1 MSDSVPHPKFQIFQ
15 DARGHYRFRLTA
27 PNSEVI
33 ASSEAYATRQGC
45 RRGIHAVREN
55 AVEAGLEDLTAG
67 GGPGGGAPSG

>member
-33 ASSEAYATRQGC
+33 ASSEAYTTRQGC
-45 RRGIHAVREN
+45 RRGIRAVREN
-55 AVEAGLEDLTAG
+55 ADEAGLEDMTETAP
-67 GGPGGGAPSG
+67 PGGG